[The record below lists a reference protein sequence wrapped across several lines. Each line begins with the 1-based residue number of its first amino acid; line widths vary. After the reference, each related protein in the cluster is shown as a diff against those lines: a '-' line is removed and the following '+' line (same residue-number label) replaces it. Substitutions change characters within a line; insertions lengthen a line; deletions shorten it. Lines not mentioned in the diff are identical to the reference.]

1 MITEIK
7 STEQFDNAIK
17 DPSVTLVDFYADWCG
32 PCKMLSPTLEAFA
45 SSAPATNVVKVNVDD
60 HHELAARFS
69 IRGIPAL
76 RWFKNGQLVHAQSG
90 SCSAATLKNVNDQ
103 ITDSVT

>member
-7 STEQFDNAIK
+7 STEQFDNTIK

-32 PCKMLSPTLEAFA
+32 PCKMLSPTLESFA
-45 SSAPATNVVKVNVDD
+45 KSAPATKVVKVNVDD
-60 HHELAARFS
+60 HIELAARFS

-76 RWFKNGQLVHAQSG
+76 LWFKNGQVVHSQTG
-90 SCSAATLKNVNDQ
+90 SCSVDTLKKVNDQ

>member
-7 STEQFDNAIK
+7 STEQFDNTIK
-17 DPSVTLVDFYADWCG
+17 DPSVTLVDFYANWCG
-32 PCKMLSPTLEAFA
+32 PCKMLSPTLEVFA
-45 SSAPATNVVKVNVDD
+45 DSTPTTKVVKVNVDD
-60 HHELAARFS
+60 HHGLASRFS

-76 RWFKNGQLVHAQSG
+76 LWFKNGQVVHTQTG
-90 SCSAATLKNVNDQ
+90 SCSAEALKKVNDQ